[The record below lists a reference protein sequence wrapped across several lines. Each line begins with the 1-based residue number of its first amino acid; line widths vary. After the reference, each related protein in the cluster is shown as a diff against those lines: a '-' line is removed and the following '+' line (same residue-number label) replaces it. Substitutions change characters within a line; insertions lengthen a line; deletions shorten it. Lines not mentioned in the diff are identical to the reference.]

1 MSLQTHHDE
10 PAPRTTV
17 VVVPRE
23 RWSKARESLESV
35 LRNTTAPHRLVYVD
49 GDSPRGLRRWLDQ
62 QATEHGFKLVRRE
75 CYLSPNEARNIGLA
89 EVDTEYVAFV
99 DNDVHVC
106 EGWLEPLIACADE
119 SGAALVGPLV
129 CDRDLTTVHIAGGTL
144 EVVEEDEDGR
154 VLRRVKERMGFPFR
168 PMEEVQDKLER
179 ERCSLTEYH
188 AVLARR
194 DVLERIG
201 GLDEQMLNSR
211 EHLDLCLEVLGQ
223 GGEIWF
229 EPASVV
235 IYLTPP
241 PLELGDVHFYA
252 VRWSDEWERRSLER
266 FREKWDLAADSFFKR
281 RFAELGWRR
290 REHVFSP
297 IVRRLTLGRRS
308 RKVEELLTP
317 LERRLN
323 RRLSERNDRA
333 RAREEARAG
342 ARAD

>member
-1 MSLQTHHDE
+1 MADNGTGGD
-10 PAPRTTV
+10 AVRTTV

-23 RWSKARESLESV
+23 RWSKARESLRSV
-35 LRNTTAPHRLVYVD
+35 LENTTAPHRLVYVD
-49 GDSPRGLRRWLDQ
+49 GHSPRGLRRWLDE
-62 QATEHGFKLVRRE
+62 QAAEHGFKLVRRE

-106 EGWLEPLIACADE
+106 SGWLEPLIATADE

-129 CDRDLTTVHIAGGTL
+129 CDRDLETVHCAGGTL
-144 EVVEEDEDGR
+144 EIVEEEEDGEP
-154 VLRRVKERMGFPFR
+154 VRRVRERMGFPFR
-168 PMEEVQDKLER
+168 PMEEARPQLER
-179 ERCSLTEYH
+179 GECSLTEYH

-194 DVLERIG
+194 AALDRNGGVDER
-201 GLDEQMLNSR
+201 MLNSR
-211 EHLDLCLEVLGQ
+211 EHLDVCLEVMRD
-223 GGEIWF
+223 GGTIWF

-241 PLELGDVHFYA
+241 PLKLGDIHFYA
-252 VRWSDEWERRSLER
+252 VRWSDDWERKSLEW
-266 FREKWDLAADSFFKR
+266 FREKWDLTADSFFKR
-281 RFAELGWRR
+281 RFEQLGWRR

-308 RKVEELLTP
+308 DRVEELLTP

-323 RRLSERNDRA
+323 RTLSARNDRA

>member
-1 MSLQTHHDE
+1 MAESAANGE
-10 PAPRTTV
+10 AVRTTV

-35 LRNTTAPHRLVYVD
+35 LRHTTAPHRLVYVD
-49 GDSPRGLRRWLDQ
+49 GNSPRALRRWLDE
-62 QATEHGFKLVRRE
+62 QAAEHGFTLVRRE

-129 CDRDLTTVHIAGGTL
+129 CDRDLETVHCAGGTL
-144 EVVEEDEDGR
+144 EIVEESEDGET
-154 VLRRVKERMGFPFR
+154 VRRVKERMGWPFR
-168 PMEEVQDKLER
+168 PMAEVGDALRKEE
-179 ERCSLTEYH
+179 CSLTEYH

-194 DVLERIG
+194 EVLERIG

-211 EHLDLCLEVLGQ
+211 EHLDICLEVMRA
-223 GGEIWF
+223 GGTIWF

-241 PLELGDVHFYA
+241 PLKVGDIHFYA

-266 FREKWDLAADSFFKR
+266 FREKWDLTADSFFR
-281 RFAELGWRR
+281 LRFEQLGWRR

-297 IVRRLTLGRRS
+297 ILRRLTLGRRS
-308 RKVEELLTP
+308 RKLEELLTP

-323 RRLSERNDRA
+323 RRLSARNDMA